1 MARPKRSSQ
10 PADPEQDA
18 VTGAVAANLARL
30 RAERGWSLDVLAGRA
45 GVSKAMLHQI
55 ESGRSVP
62 TIAVVWRVA
71 QGLNVPFGDLL
82 ARPATSSDAL
92 LRRSEAK
99 WLTNAEGSFASR
111 ALFPFDGPARSA
123 EFYELRLKPGSVEEA
138 AAHAHATIE
147 HLVVSAGTIE
157 VAVGGEVHRVAAG
170 DCLVFAADRP
180 HTYRNSDVRH
190 DAHAFLMMTYALPG
204 QIHA

>member
-1 MARPKRSSQ
+1 MARPKRSTQ
-10 PADPEQDA
+10 PADPQQDA
-18 VTGAVAANLARL
+18 VTSAVATNLARL
-30 RAERGWSLDVLAGRA
+30 RGERAWSLDVLAGRA

-62 TIAVVWRVA
+62 TIAVVWRIA
-71 QGLNVPFGDLL
+71 QGLNVPFSDLL
-82 ARPATSSDAL
+82 ARPAASHDTV

-123 EFYELRLKPGSVEEA
+123 EFYELRLKPGAVEEA

-147 HLVVSAGTIE
+147 HLAVSAGTIE
-157 VAVGGEVHRVAAG
+157 VTVGGEIHRVAAG
-170 DCLVFAADRP
+170 DCLVFNADRP
-180 HTYRNSDVRH
+180 HGYRNSDAKH
-190 DAHAFLMMTYALPG
+190 DAIAYLMMTYALPG